1 MKSHPPIHS
10 PTHFITPFRWD
21 IFQQKQRVLI
31 RKNGLLKTLPS
42 LGFHMGV
49 YLFNQF
55 CWGVDA
61 LFPSN
66 IPIPQTDQS
75 IFILGHQRSGTT
87 FLHRL
92 MAQNDWANSLNLHEM
107 LFPASSF
114 QWGIHKLWQMDK
126 LTGHKI
132 EAHFNRIQ
140 SRAFQ
145 DLDKIH
151 RVRFNEPEE
160 DEFVMWS
167 QYASDM
173 CINDSPTLI
182 ESAPSEMPKEFEFWN
197 TSEQMQALMW
207 YRACVEK
214 KLQRQAGK
222 GLYVGKNPR
231 FSRIIPL
238 LNQTFPKCKI
248 IVLMRNPLEA
258 IPSRMSLMR
267 ALWSRRDQNFEE
279 LSPAHVQWI
288 LNNSIQTFLK
298 QEVGLQHIPEDR
310 KIVIGYKDLKTNTT
324 TVLERIIKHLEL
336 PDISPQVRTV
346 LDNMKNHSY
355 MSKHQYDLNDFG
367 LTETEIT
374 GPLTEVFEQH
384 SQKL

>member
-1 MKSHPPIHS
+1 MTSHPLSQHS
-10 PTHFITPFRWD
+10 PHLITPFRWD

-31 RKNGLLKTLPS
+31 RQNGLFKTLPS
-42 LGFHMGV
+42 IGFHMGV

-55 CWGVDA
+55 CWGFDE
-61 LFPSN
+61 LFPSK
-66 IPIPQTDQS
+66 IATPQIDQS
-75 IFILGHQRSGTT
+75 VFILGHQRSGTT

-114 QWGIHKLWQMDK
+114 QWGIQQLWQLDK
-126 LTGHKI
+126 MLGHRI
-132 EAHFNRIQ
+132 EKKFNHMQ
-140 SRAFQ
+140 SRVFN

-182 ESAPSEMPKEFEFWN
+182 ESDPSDMPKEFEFWN

-214 KLQRQAGK
+214 KLQRRQGK
-222 GLYVGKNPR
+222 GIYVGKNPR
-231 FSRIIPL
+231 FSRIMPL
-238 LNQTFPKCKI
+238 LNHTFPKCKI

-267 ALWSRRDQNFEE
+267 ALWSRRDPNLTE
-279 LSPAHVQWI
+279 LSPTHVQWI

-298 QEVGLQHIPEDR
+298 QEMGLQQLPSNR
-310 KIVIGYKDLKTNTT
+310 TIVIGYNELKTKTT
-324 TVLERIIKHLEL
+324 DVLERIITHLEL
-336 PDISPQVRTV
+336 PELSPQVRTI
-346 LDNMKNHSY
+346 LDNMKDHSY

-367 LTETEIT
+367 LNEADITE
-374 GPLTEVFEQH
+374 PLSSVFRNH
-384 SQKL
+384 DRHF